1 MHPTGIPA
9 FSAGWRQRI
18 PFEILKVSLLF
29 SSIPLCY
36 DICNIMVEIAHP
48 KLDKRFYKNAILYF
62 IKYCNN
68 KYLHA
73 TKLNKLLYYL
83 DFVYFRD
90 HKKIVTGDVY
100 IHQGY
105 GPVPSRV
112 DEILAELKN
121 EGAIDT
127 EAVSNNDV
135 EMINFSLKDDSKFDE
150 TIFPADQKK
159 LLKQIC
165 DEFGNWPTE
174 KIVAQTH
181 LEAPWFYSKP
191 YEIVDYAYARDMDFF
206 K

>member
-1 MHPTGIPA
+1 
-9 FSAGWRQRI
+9 
-18 PFEILKVSLLF
+18 
-29 SSIPLCY
+29 
-36 DICNIMVEIAHP
+36 MVEIVNP
-48 KLDKRFYKNAILYF
+48 KINEDIYKNAVLYF

-68 KYLHA
+68 RYLHS

-83 DFVYFRD
+83 DFIYFRD
-90 HKKIVTGDVY
+90 NKKSVTGDIY
-100 IHQGY
+100 IHQGF

-112 DEILAELKN
+112 DDILALLKSDGAINTEVVSYKDSELIRFELK
-121 EGAIDT
+121 
-127 EAVSNNDV
+127 
-135 EMINFSLKDDSKFDE
+135 DSKIFNE
-150 TIFPADQKK
+150 KIFPQDQKK

-191 YEIVDYAYARDMDFF
+191 YEVVDYAYARDIDFF

>member
-1 MHPTGIPA
+1 MVKVICPA
-9 FSAGWRQRI
+9 IDERVYQ
-18 PFEILKVSLLF
+18 
-29 SSIPLCY
+29 
-36 DICNIMVEIAHP
+36 
-48 KLDKRFYKNAILYF
+48 NAVLYF

-68 KYLHA
+68 EYLHA

-90 HKKIVTGDVY
+90 HKKSVTGDIY

-105 GPVPSRV
+105 GPVPSRI
-112 DEILAELKN
+112 DEVLTKLKSD
-121 EGAIDT
+121 GAINT
-127 EAVSNNDV
+127 EAVDYKDG
-135 EMINFSLKDDSKFDE
+135 EMISFEIKDSRKLDESVFS
-150 TIFPADQKK
+150 ADQKK

-191 YEIVDYAYARDMDFF
+191 YEIVDYGYARDIDFF

>member
-1 MHPTGIPA
+1 MVKAICPA
-9 FSAGWRQRI
+9 IDER
-18 PFEILKVSLLF
+18 V
-29 SSIPLCY
+29 Y
-36 DICNIMVEIAHP
+36 N
-48 KLDKRFYKNAILYF
+48 NAVLYF

-68 KYLHA
+68 QYLHA

-83 DFVYFRD
+83 DFIYFRD
-90 HKKIVTGDVY
+90 HKKTVTGDVY

-105 GPVPSRV
+105 GPVPSRI
-112 DEILAELKN
+112 DEILSKLKT

-127 EAVSNNDV
+127 KSVNYMDG
-135 EMINFSLKDDSKFDE
+135 EMISFEIKDVKNFDE
-150 TIFPADQKK
+150 SVFSVNQKK

-191 YEIVDYAYARDMDFF
+191 YEVVDYAYARDIDFF
-206 K
+206 R

>member
-1 MHPTGIPA
+1 MKPHGLT
-9 FSAGWRQRI
+9 RI
-18 PFEILKVSLLF
+18 PMRTKGRLFLLVCLWYYKVV
-29 SSIPLCY
+29 
-36 DICNIMVEIAHP
+36 MVLALRQ
-48 KLDKRFYKNAILYF
+48 KLNERTYKNAILFF

-68 KYLHA
+68 QYLHA

-83 DFVYFRD
+83 DFIYFRD
-90 HKKIVTGDVY
+90 HKKPVTGDVY

-112 DEILAELKN
+112 DEMLSVLQS
-121 EGAIDT
+121 EGAIGTKTVDYKDG
-127 EAVSNNDV
+127 ELVRF
-135 EMINFSLKDDSKFDE
+135 ELKDPKQFDE
-150 TIFPADQKK
+150 SVFSPDQKT

-191 YEIVDYAYARDMDFF
+191 YEIVDYGYARDIDFF
-206 K
+206 RR

>member
-1 MHPTGIPA
+1 MVLT
-9 FSAGWRQRI
+9 FRQ
-18 PFEILKVSLLF
+18 
-29 SSIPLCY
+29 
-36 DICNIMVEIAHP
+36 
-48 KLDKRFYKNAILYF
+48 KLNERAYKNAILFF

-68 KYLHA
+68 QYLHA

-83 DFVYFRD
+83 DFIYFRD
-90 HKKIVTGDVY
+90 HKKSVTGDVY

-112 DEILAELKN
+112 DEILAMLQN
-121 EGAIDT
+121 EGAIGT
-127 EAVSNNDV
+127 ETVDYKDGELV
-135 EMINFSLKDDSKFDE
+135 RFELKDPKQFDE
-150 TIFPADQKK
+150 VVFSSDQKK

-191 YEIVDYAYARDMDFF
+191 YEVVDYAFAHDIDFF
-206 K
+206 RA

>member
-1 MHPTGIPA
+1 MDMDSKMRSKIDV
-9 FSAGWRQRI
+9 R
-18 PFEILKVSLLF
+18 L
-29 SSIPLCY
+29 
-36 DICNIMVEIAHP
+36 
-48 KLDKRFYKNAILYF
+48 YKNAVLYF

-68 KYLHA
+68 QYLHA

-90 HKKIVTGDVY
+90 HKNSVTGDVY

-105 GPVPSRV
+105 GPVPSRI
-112 DEILAELKN
+112 DEILAVLKD

-127 EAVSNNDV
+127 EAVDFKDG
-135 EMINFSLKDDSKFDE
+135 ELIQFELKNPKKLDE
-150 TIFPADQKK
+150 SVFAPEQKK

-191 YEIVDYAYARDMDFF
+191 YEIVDYSYSRDIELF
-206 K
+206 KK

>member
-1 MHPTGIPA
+1 MITTTPVKIDERA
-9 FSAGWRQRI
+9 Y
-18 PFEILKVSLLF
+18 E
-29 SSIPLCY
+29 
-36 DICNIMVEIAHP
+36 
-48 KLDKRFYKNAILYF
+48 NAVLYF

-83 DFVYFRD
+83 DFISFRD
-90 HKKIVTGDVY
+90 HKKSVTGDVY

-105 GPVPSRV
+105 GPVPSHV
-112 DEILAELKN
+112 DEILTKLKTD
-121 EGAIDT
+121 GAIDT
-127 EAVSNNDV
+127 EAVPFNDG
-135 EMINFSLKDDSKFDE
+135 EIINFSLKDPSLFDE
-150 TIFPADQKK
+150 SVFSADQKK

-191 YEIVDYAYARDMDFF
+191 YEIVDYAYARDIDFF
-206 K
+206 R

>member
-1 MHPTGIPA
+1 
-9 FSAGWRQRI
+9 
-18 PFEILKVSLLF
+18 
-29 SSIPLCY
+29 
-36 DICNIMVEIAHP
+36 MVEVLNL
-48 KLDKRFYKNAILYF
+48 KLNEQVYKNAVLYF

-68 KYLHA
+68 QYFHA

-90 HKKIVTGDVY
+90 YKESVTGDTY

-105 GPVPSRV
+105 GPVPARI
-112 DEILAELKN
+112 DEILAKLKS

-127 EAVSNNDV
+127 EAVPHNDV
-135 EMINFSLKDDSKFDE
+135 EMINFKIRDESKFDE
-150 TIFPADQKK
+150 SVFSSDQKK

-191 YEIVDYAYARDMDFF
+191 YEVVDYAYARDIDFF
-206 K
+206 RK

>member
-1 MHPTGIPA
+1 M
-9 FSAGWRQRI
+9 
-18 PFEILKVSLLF
+18 VDSL
-29 SSIPLCY
+29 
-36 DICNIMVEIAHP
+36 NIQLNERA
-48 KLDKRFYKNAILYF
+48 YKNAVLYF

-83 DFVYFRD
+83 DFIYFRD
-90 HKKIVTGDVY
+90 HKKAVTGDVY

-112 DEILAELKN
+112 DDILAKLKTD
-121 EGAIDT
+121 GAIDT
-127 EAVSNNDV
+127 EAIPHNES
-135 EMINFSLKDDSKFDE
+135 EMINFSIKDISKFDE
-150 TIFPADQKK
+150 SAFTADQKN

-191 YEIVDYAYARDMDFF
+191 YEVVDYAYSRDIDFF
-206 K
+206 R